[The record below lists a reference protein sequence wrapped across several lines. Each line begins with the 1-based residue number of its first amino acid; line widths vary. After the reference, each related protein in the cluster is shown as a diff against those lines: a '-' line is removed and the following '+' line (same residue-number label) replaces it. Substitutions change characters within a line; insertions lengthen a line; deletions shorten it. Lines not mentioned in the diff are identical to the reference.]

1 MSMKITVDKSPWLAL
16 KKSFAKAETLENRL
30 GWFEENRYGSDND
43 NLPMAQVAKW
53 QEEGTEGGQGNGS
66 GIPPR
71 PFMRVGLNDR
81 LRGGENKESFKRIII
96 AVANGQDVFK
106 ALHREGDSFR
116 QTLRQVM
123 IDWDT
128 PRNSPVTIELKG
140 FDDPLI
146 ESSELISNVSVKTTK
161 RGT

>member
-1 MSMKITVDKSPWLAL
+1 MSMKLTVDKKVWNNL
-16 KKSFAKAETLENRL
+16 KKSLKLAENIEDQV
-30 GWFEENRYGSDND
+30 GWFPENQYGSDND
-43 NLPMAQVAKW
+43 NLPMAQVANW
-53 QEEGTEGGQGNGS
+53 LEEGVASKN
-66 GIPPR
+66 IPPR
-71 PFMRVGLNDR
+71 PFMRVGFKAALSKGANDA
-81 LRGGENKESFKRIII
+81 SFKRIVT

-106 ALHREGDSFR
+106 ALHKEGDSFR

-128 PRNSPVTIELKG
+128 PRNAPTTVELKG

-146 ESSELISNVSVKTTK
+146 ETSELISNITSKTTK

>member
-1 MSMKITVDKSPWLAL
+1 MSMKLTVDKSVWNNL
-16 KKSFAKAETLENRL
+16 KKSFAKAEMLEDRL
-30 GWFEENRYGSDND
+30 GWFEENQYGSDND
-43 NLPMAQVAKW
+43 NLPMAQVANW
-53 QEEGTEGGQGNGS
+53 LEEGVASKN
-66 GIPPR
+66 IPPR
-71 PFMRVGLNDR
+71 PFMRVGLKAALSKGANDA
-81 LRGGENKESFKRIII
+81 SFKRIVT

-106 ALHREGDSFR
+106 ALHKEGDSFR

-128 PRNSPVTIELKG
+128 PRNAPSTVELKG

-146 ESSELISNVSVKTTK
+146 ETSELISNVTVKTTK

>member
-1 MSMKITVDKSPWLAL
+1 MSMKLTVDKKVWNNL
-16 KKSFAKAETLENRL
+16 KKSFAKAEMFEDQV
-30 GWFEENRYGSDND
+30 GWQADAVYGSDNE
-43 NLPMAQVAKW
+43 NLPMAQVAQW
-53 QEEGTEGGQGNGS
+53 LEEGVASKN
-66 GIPPR
+66 IPPR
-71 PFMRVGLNDR
+71 PFMRVGFKAALSKGANDA
-81 LRGGENKESFKRIII
+81 SFKRIVT

-106 ALHREGDSFR
+106 ALHKEGDSFR

-128 PRNSPVTIELKG
+128 PRNSPTTVELKG

-146 ESSELISNVSVKTTK
+146 ETSELISNITSKTTK

>member
-1 MSMKITVDKSPWLAL
+1 MSMKLTVDKKVWNNL
-16 KKSFAKAETLENRL
+16 KKSFAKAEMLEDQV
-30 GWFEENRYGSDND
+30 GWQADAVYGSDNE
-43 NLPMAQVAKW
+43 NLPMAQVAQW
-53 QEEGTEGGQGNGS
+53 LEEGVASKN
-66 GIPPR
+66 IPPR
-71 PFMRVGLNDR
+71 PFMRVGFKAALSKGANDA
-81 LRGGENKESFKRIII
+81 SFKRIVT

-106 ALHREGDSFR
+106 ALHKEGDSFR

-128 PRNSPVTIELKG
+128 PRNAPTTVELKG

-146 ESSELISNVSVKTTK
+146 ETSELISNITSKTTK

>member
-1 MSMKITVDKSPWLAL
+1 MSMKLTVDKRAWLDL
-16 KKSFAKAETLENRL
+16 KKSFAKAEMYEDQL
-30 GWFEENRYGSDND
+30 GWQDTSYGSDNES
-43 NLPMAQVAKW
+43 LPHAQVAQW
-53 QEEGTEGGQGNGS
+53 IEEGVASKN
-66 GIPPR
+66 IPPR
-71 PFMRVGLNDR
+71 PYMRVGLRGALMKGSNDA
-81 LRGGENKESFKRIII
+81 SFKRIIT

-106 ALHREGDSFR
+106 ALHKEGDSFR

-128 PRNSPVTIELKG
+128 PPNSPTTIELKG

-146 ESSELISNVSVKTTK
+146 ESSELISNVSVKTAK

>member
-1 MSMKITVDKSPWLAL
+1 MSMKVIVDKSVWNNL
-16 KKSFAKAETLENRL
+16 KKSFAKAEMLEDQV
-30 GWFEENRYGSDND
+30 GWQDDAVYGSDNE
-43 NLPMAQVAKW
+43 NLPMAQVAQW
-53 QEEGTEGGQGNGS
+53 LEEGVASKN
-66 GIPPR
+66 IPPR
-71 PFMRVGLNDR
+71 PFMRVGFKAALSKGANDA
-81 LRGGENKESFKRIII
+81 SFKRIVT

-106 ALHREGDSFR
+106 ALHKEGDSFR

-128 PRNSPVTIELKG
+128 PRNAPTTVELKG

-146 ESSELISNVSVKTTK
+146 ETSELISNITSKTTK

>member
-1 MSMKITVDKSPWLAL
+1 MSMKLTVDKKVWNNL
-16 KKSFAKAETLENRL
+16 KKSFTKAEMFEDQV
-30 GWFEENRYGSDND
+30 GWFPENQYGSDND
-43 NLPMAQVAKW
+43 NLPMAQVANW
-53 QEEGTEGGQGNGS
+53 LEEGVASKN
-66 GIPPR
+66 IPPR
-71 PFMRVGLNDR
+71 PFMRVGFKAALSKGANDA
-81 LRGGENKESFKRIII
+81 SFKRIVT

-106 ALHREGDSFR
+106 ALHKEGDSFR

-128 PRNSPVTIELKG
+128 PRNAPTTVELKG

-146 ESSELISNVSVKTTK
+146 ETSELISNITSKTTK

>member
-1 MSMKITVDKSPWLAL
+1 MSMKLTVDKKVWNNL
-16 KKSFAKAETLENRL
+16 KKSFAKAEMFEDQV
-30 GWFEENRYGSDND
+30 GWQADAVYGSDNE
-43 NLPMAQVAKW
+43 NLPMAQVAQW
-53 QEEGTEGGQGNGS
+53 LEEGVASKN
-66 GIPPR
+66 IPPR
-71 PFMRVGLNDR
+71 PFMRVGFKAALSKGANDA
-81 LRGGENKESFKRIII
+81 SFKRIVT

-106 ALHREGDSFR
+106 ALHKEGDSFR

-128 PRNSPVTIELKG
+128 PRNAPTTIELKG
-140 FDDPLI
+140 FNDPLI

>member
-1 MSMKITVDKSPWLAL
+1 MSMKLTVDKSVWNNL
-16 KKSFAKAETLENRL
+16 KKSFAKAEMLEDRL
-30 GWFEENRYGSDND
+30 GWFEENQYGSDNE
-43 NLPMAQVAKW
+43 NLPMAQVAQW
-53 QEEGTEGGQGNGS
+53 QNEGVASKN
-66 GIPPR
+66 IPPR
-71 PFMRVGLNDR
+71 PFFTVGFEGALKKGANDA
-81 LRGGENKESFKRIII
+81 SFKRIVT

-106 ALHREGDSFR
+106 ALHKEGDSFR

-128 PRNSPVTIELKG
+128 PRNAPLTVELKG

-146 ESSELISNVSVKTTK
+146 ETSELISNITSKTTK

>member
-1 MSMKITVDKSPWLAL
+1 MKLTVDKKVWNNL
-16 KKSFAKAETLENRL
+16 KKSFAKAEMFEDQV
-30 GWFEENRYGSDND
+30 GWQADAVYGSDNE
-43 NLPMAQVAKW
+43 NLPMAQVAQW
-53 QEEGTEGGQGNGS
+53 LEEGVASKN
-66 GIPPR
+66 IPPR
-71 PFMRVGLNDR
+71 PFMRVGFKAALSKGANDA
-81 LRGGENKESFKRIII
+81 SFKRIVT

-106 ALHREGDSFR
+106 ALHKEGDSFR

-128 PRNSPVTIELKG
+128 PRNAPTTVELKG

-146 ESSELISNVSVKTTK
+146 ETSELISNITSKTTK

>member
-1 MSMKITVDKSPWLAL
+1 MSMKLTVDKKVWNNL
-16 KKSFAKAETLENRL
+16 KKSFAKAEMFEDQV
-30 GWFEENRYGSDND
+30 GWQADAVYGSDNE
-43 NLPMAQVAKW
+43 NLPMAQVAQW
-53 QEEGTEGGQGNGS
+53 QEEGVASKN
-66 GIPPR
+66 IPPR
-71 PFMRVGLNDR
+71 PFMRVGFKAALSKGANDA
-81 LRGGENKESFKRIII
+81 SFKRIVT

-106 ALHREGDSFR
+106 ALHKEGDSFR

-128 PRNSPVTIELKG
+128 PRNAPTTIELKG

-146 ESSELISNVSVKTTK
+146 ETSELISNITSKTTK

>member
-1 MSMKITVDKSPWLAL
+1 MSMKLTVDKSAWNNL
-16 KKSFAKAETLENRL
+16 KKSFTKAETLENQL

-43 NLPMAQVAKW
+43 NLPMAQVAQW
-53 QEEGTEGGQGNGS
+53 IAEGVASKN
-66 GIPPR
+66 IPAR
-71 PFMRVGLNDR
+71 DFMRTGLTKDLKRGVNDA
-81 LRGGENKESFKRIII
+81 SFKRIIT

-106 ALHREGDSFR
+106 ALHKEGDSFR

-128 PRNSPVTIELKG
+128 PPNSPTTIELKG

-146 ESSELISNVSVKTTK
+146 ESSELISNVTSKTTK
-161 RGT
+161 RGS

>member
-1 MSMKITVDKSPWLAL
+1 MSMKLTVDKKVWNNL
-16 KKSFAKAETLENRL
+16 KKSFAKAEMFEDQV
-30 GWFEENRYGSDND
+30 GWQADAVYGSDNE
-43 NLPMAQVAKW
+43 NLPMAQVAQW
-53 QEEGTEGGQGNGS
+53 QEEGVASKN
-66 GIPPR
+66 IPPR
-71 PFMRVGLNDR
+71 PFMRVGFKAALSKGANDA
-81 LRGGENKESFKRIII
+81 SFKRIVT

-106 ALHREGDSFR
+106 ALHKEGDSFR

-128 PRNSPVTIELKG
+128 PRNAPTTVELKG

-146 ESSELISNVSVKTTK
+146 ETSELISNITSKTTK

>member
-1 MSMKITVDKSPWLAL
+1 MSMKFTVDKRAWLDL
-16 KKSFAKAETLENRL
+16 KKSFAKAEMYEDQL
-30 GWFEENRYGSDND
+30 GWQDSSYGSDNE
-43 NLPMAQVAKW
+43 NLPHAQVAQW
-53 QEEGTEGGQGNGS
+53 IEEGVASKN
-66 GIPPR
+66 IPPR
-71 PFMRVGLNDR
+71 PYMRVGLRGALMKGSNDA
-81 LRGGENKESFKRIII
+81 SFKRIIT

-106 ALHREGDSFR
+106 ALHKEGDSFR

-128 PRNSPVTIELKG
+128 PPNSPTTIELKG

-146 ESSELISNVSVKTTK
+146 ESSELISNVSVKTAK

>member
-1 MSMKITVDKSPWLAL
+1 MSMKFTVDKRAWLDL
-16 KKSFAKAETLENRL
+16 KKSFAKAEMYEDQL
-30 GWFEENRYGSDND
+30 GWQDSSYGSDNE
-43 NLPMAQVAKW
+43 NLPHAQVAQW
-53 QEEGTEGGQGNGS
+53 IEEGVASKN
-66 GIPPR
+66 IPPR
-71 PFMRVGLNDR
+71 PYMRVGLRGALMKGSNDA
-81 LRGGENKESFKRIII
+81 SFKRIIT

-106 ALHREGDSFR
+106 ALHKEGDSFR

-128 PRNSPVTIELKG
+128 PPNSPTTIELKG

>member
-1 MSMKITVDKSPWLAL
+1 MKLTVDKRAWLDL
-16 KKSFAKAETLENRL
+16 KKSFAKTEMFEDQL
-30 GWFEENRYGSDND
+30 GWQDTSYGSDNES
-43 NLPMAQVAKW
+43 LPHAQVAQW
-53 QEEGTEGGQGNGS
+53 IEEGVASKN
-66 GIPPR
+66 IPPR
-71 PFMRVGLNDR
+71 PYMRVGLRGALMKGSNDA
-81 LRGGENKESFKRIII
+81 SFKRIIT

-106 ALHREGDSFR
+106 ALHKEGDSFR

-123 IDWDT
+123 MDWDT
-128 PRNSPVTIELKG
+128 PPNSPTTIELKG

>member
-1 MSMKITVDKSPWLAL
+1 MSMKLTVDKSVWNNL
-16 KKSFAKAETLENRL
+16 KKSFDKAEMLENRL

-43 NLPMAQVAKW
+43 NLPMAQVAQW
-53 QEEGTEGGQGNGS
+53 IEEGVASKN
-66 GIPPR
+66 IPPR
-71 PFMRVGLNDR
+71 PYMRVGLRGALMKGSNDA
-81 LRGGENKESFKRIII
+81 SFKRIIT

-106 ALHREGDSFR
+106 ALHRECDSFR

-128 PRNSPVTIELKG
+128 PPNSPTTIELKG

-146 ESSELISNVSVKTTK
+146 ESSELISNVSSKTTK
-161 RGT
+161 RGS

>member
-1 MSMKITVDKSPWLAL
+1 MSMKLTVDKSPWLAL
-16 KKSFAKAETLENRL
+16 KKSFAKAEMYEDQL

-43 NLPMAQVAKW
+43 NLPMAQVAQW
-53 QEEGTEGGQGNGS
+53 IEEGVASKN
-66 GIPPR
+66 IPQR
-71 PFMRVGLNDR
+71 PYMRVGLRGALMKGSNDA
-81 LRGGENKESFKRIII
+81 SFKRIII

-106 ALHREGDSFR
+106 ALHKEGDSFR

-123 IDWDT
+123 MDWDT
-128 PRNSPVTIELKG
+128 PRNSPVTIEMKG

>member
-1 MSMKITVDKSPWLAL
+1 MSMKLTVDKKVWQNL
-16 KKSFAKAETLENRL
+16 KKSFAKAEMYEDQL
-30 GWFEENRYGSDND
+30 GWFEDNRYGSDND

-53 QEEGTEGGQGNGS
+53 IEEGVPVK
-66 GIPPR
+66 GIPER
-71 PFMRVGLNDR
+71 AYMRVGLRGALKRGDNDA
-81 LRGGENKESFKRIII
+81 SFKRIIT

-106 ALHREGDSFR
+106 ALHKEGDSFR

-128 PRNSPVTIELKG
+128 PPNAETTKELKG
-140 FDDPLI
+140 FDNPLI
-146 ESSELISNVSVKTTK
+146 ESSELISNVSVKTAK

>member
-1 MSMKITVDKSPWLAL
+1 MSMKLTVDKSPWLAL
-16 KKSFAKAETLENRL
+16 KKSFAKAEMFEDQL
-30 GWFEENRYGSDND
+30 GWQDSSYGSDNGS
-43 NLPMAQVAKW
+43 LPHAQVAQW
-53 QEEGTEGGQGNGS
+53 IEEGVASKN
-66 GIPPR
+66 IPPR
-71 PFMRVGLNDR
+71 PYMRVGLRGALMKGSNDA
-81 LRGGENKESFKRIII
+81 SFKRIII

-123 IDWDT
+123 MDWDS
-128 PRNSPVTIELKG
+128 PPNSPTTIELKG

-146 ESSELISNVSVKTTK
+146 ESSELISNVSVKTVK

>member
-1 MSMKITVDKSPWLAL
+1 MSMKLTVDKKVWNNL
-16 KKSFAKAETLENRL
+16 KKSFAKAEMFEDQV
-30 GWFEENRYGSDND
+30 GWQADAVYGSDNE
-43 NLPMAQVAKW
+43 NLPMAQVAQW
-53 QEEGTEGGQGNGS
+53 LEEGVASKN
-66 GIPPR
+66 IPPR
-71 PFMRVGLNDR
+71 PFMRVGFKAALSKGANDA
-81 LRGGENKESFKRIII
+81 SFKRIVT

-106 ALHREGDSFR
+106 ALHKEGDSFR

-128 PRNSPVTIELKG
+128 PRNAPTTVELKG

>member
-1 MSMKITVDKSPWLAL
+1 MSMKVIVDKSVWNNL
-16 KKSFAKAETLENRL
+16 KKSFAKAEMLEDQI
-30 GWFEENRYGSDND
+30 GWQVDAVYGSDNE
-43 NLPMAQVAKW
+43 NLPMAQVAQW
-53 QEEGTEGGQGNGS
+53 LEEGVASKN
-66 GIPPR
+66 IPPR
-71 PFMRVGLNDR
+71 PFMRIGFKAALSKGANDA
-81 LRGGENKESFKRIII
+81 SFKRIVT

-106 ALHREGDSFR
+106 ALHKEGDSFR

-128 PRNSPVTIELKG
+128 PRNAPTTIELKG

-146 ESSELISNVSVKTTK
+146 ETSELISNITSKTTK

>member
-1 MSMKITVDKSPWLAL
+1 MSMKLTVDKKVWNNL
-16 KKSFAKAETLENRL
+16 KKSFAKAEMLEDQV
-30 GWFEENRYGSDND
+30 GWQADAVYGSDNE
-43 NLPMAQVAKW
+43 NLPMAQVAQW
-53 QEEGTEGGQGNGS
+53 QEEGVASKN
-66 GIPPR
+66 IPPR
-71 PFMRVGLNDR
+71 PFMRVGFKAALSKGANDA
-81 LRGGENKESFKRIII
+81 SFKRIVT

-106 ALHREGDSFR
+106 ALHKEGDSFR

-128 PRNSPVTIELKG
+128 PRNAPTTVELKG

-146 ESSELISNVSVKTTK
+146 ETSELISNITSKTTK